1 MDCHHN
7 YDTIEN
13 CPVIVKLKGQY
24 VTLEHS
30 DISRMLEVA
39 IVAARL
45 AGQRAMEELRYVKT
59 RLKNGRE
66 IVTQA
71 DDICQQIIL
80 SRIKEAYPDHGFIA
94 EEGPEDK
101 MLFQPPRTAEPIWWV
116 VDPIDGSNNYSHGLL
131 DFAVSI
137 AALHQGEPIVGV
149 IFDPATESMYTAAK
163 DAEAQLNASRITVG
177 KDGISEFASFG
188 VDSHFSEDMMKGVYE
203 IMNRTR
209 FRNLG
214 ATALHL
220 AYVAKGALIGTI
232 STVTKIWD
240 IAAGAIIIERAGGV
254 LTDIK
259 GKSIFPVEPDSYTG
273 QQYRILAA
281 NKKTHPELLKIFS

>member
-1 MDCHHN
+1 MA
-7 YDTIEN
+7 
-13 CPVIVKLKGQY
+13 
-24 VTLEHS
+24 LEHS

-45 AGQRAMEELRYVKT
+45 AGQRAMEEIKYTKVSV
-59 RLKNGRE
+59 KNGGE

-71 DDICQQIIL
+71 DINCQQIIL
-80 SRIKEAYPDHGFIA
+80 GRIKEAYPDHGFIA
-94 EEGPEDK
+94 EEGPDGK
-101 MLFQPPRTAEPIWWV
+101 MLFQPPRTAEPIWWI

-177 KDGISEFASFG
+177 KDGISEFAGFG
-188 VDSHFSEDMMKGVYE
+188 VDSHFNEDMKKGVYE

-273 QQYRILAA
+273 RQYRILAA